1 MKAVKCTGLLLS
13 ALLSVYAVQGLAY
26 QATPSS
32 TGHPPNN
39 SKTNQRDAHGANTTA
54 QSQSNDKA
62 DVELAARVRKAI
74 VGDHS
79 LSTTAHNV
87 KLVASGGVVTL
98 RGVVRNADEKARV
111 ETIAS
116 GTSGVS
122 RVDNQLDVEH

>member
-1 MKAVKCTGLLLS
+1 MKAANYTGLLLS
-13 ALLSVYAVQGLAY
+13 GLLLLYAAQSLGY
-26 QATPSS
+26 QASPTS
-32 TGHPPNN
+32 TGQPPNN
-39 SKTNQRDAHGANTTA
+39 SKTNQRDAQGAHPTPQN
-54 QSQSNDKA
+54 QPNNKA

-87 KLVASGGVVTL
+87 KLIASDGVVTL

-111 ETIAS
+111 ESIAG
-116 GTSGVS
+116 GTAGVS

>member
-1 MKAVKCTGLLLS
+1 MKVVKCTGLLLS
-13 ALLSVYAVQGLAY
+13 GLLSVYAVQSLAY

-32 TGHPPNN
+32 TGRPPDN
-39 SKTNQRDAHGANTTA
+39 SKTNQRDAHGANPTA

-62 DVELAARVRKAI
+62 DVALAARVRKAI

-79 LSTTAHNV
+79 LSTAAHNV

-98 RGVVRNADEKARV
+98 RGVVRNAEEKDRV